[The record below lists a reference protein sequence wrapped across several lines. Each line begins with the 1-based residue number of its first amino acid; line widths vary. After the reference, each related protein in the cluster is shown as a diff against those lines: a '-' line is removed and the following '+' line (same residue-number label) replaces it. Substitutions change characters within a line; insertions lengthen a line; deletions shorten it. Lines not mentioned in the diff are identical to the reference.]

1 MAIIRF
7 WLKTKIH
14 KVVIN
19 AKNSNFQDIN
29 LSASTENSI
38 TKRSNQSKTSDPI
51 HKSIK
56 FSRDYDAKT
65 FFECIIVCFSLL
77 DDGMGRNSG
86 VVCRRHSRRGRTY
99 ICTEIRPLKPLNQI
113 LHTFSVCQ
121 TKKLF
126 TYSLHYLAFWKKTT
140 IF

>member
-1 MAIIRF
+1 MK
-7 WLKTKIH
+7 LHNQEVKLVSIH
-14 KVVIN
+14 
-19 AKNSNFQDIN
+19 
-29 LSASTENSI
+29 
-38 TKRSNQSKTSDPI
+38 TSDPI

-99 ICTEIRPLKPLNQI
+99 ICTEIRPLKPLN
-113 LHTFSVCQ
+113 
-121 TKKLF
+121 
-126 TYSLHYLAFWKKTT
+126 
-140 IF
+140 